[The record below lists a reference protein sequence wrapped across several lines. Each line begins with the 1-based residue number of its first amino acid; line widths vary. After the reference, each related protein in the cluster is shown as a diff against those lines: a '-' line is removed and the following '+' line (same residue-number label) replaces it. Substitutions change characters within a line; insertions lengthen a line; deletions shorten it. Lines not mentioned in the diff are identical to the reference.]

1 MLPRGDSMKI
11 LVLAGTLLIAASVC
25 AEAQTAPSPARIN
38 SRVDSLKYN
47 SNPSTLGPND
57 SVSQYGLTH
66 RTDSRI
72 RSRVDS
78 YNYNTNPSQ
87 FRIVDPRFNVQRF

>member
-1 MLPRGDSMKI
+1 MKPF
-11 LVLAGTLLIAASVC
+11 LLAGAFLIVASAY
-25 AEAQTAPSPARIN
+25 AEAQTAPTPARIN
-38 SRVDSLKYN
+38 SRVDSLRYN

-57 SVSQYGLTH
+57 SQSQYGLSN

-78 YNYNTNPSQ
+78 LNYNTNPSQ

>member
-1 MLPRGDSMKI
+1 MKPF
-11 LVLAGTLLIAASVC
+11 LLAGAFLIAAL
-25 AEAQTAPSPARIN
+25 AYADAQTAPSPARIN

-47 SNPSTLGPND
+47 SNPSTLGRND
-57 SVSQYGLTH
+57 SQSQFGLSS
-66 RTDSRI
+66 RTDSRV

-78 YNYNTNPSQ
+78 LNYNTNPSQ

>member
-1 MLPRGDSMKI
+1 MKS
-11 LVLAGTLLIAASVC
+11 VFLAGMMLVAVSSYAA
-25 AEAQTAPSPARIN
+25 AQTAPKPARID

-57 SVSQYGLTH
+57 SRTQYGLSH
-66 RTDSRI
+66 RTDSRV

-78 YNYNTNPSQ
+78 LNYNSNPSQ
-87 FRIVDPRFNVQRF
+87 FRIVDPRYNVQRF

>member
-1 MLPRGDSMKI
+1 MKPF
-11 LVLAGTLLIAASVC
+11 LLAGAFLIVASAY

-47 SNPSTLGPND
+47 SNPSTLGAND
-57 SVSQYGLTH
+57 SQSQYGLSN
-66 RTDSRI
+66 RTDSRV

-78 YNYNTNPSQ
+78 LNYNTNPSQ

>member
-1 MLPRGDSMKI
+1 MKPY
-11 LVLAGTLLIAASVC
+11 LLAGALLIAASGYV
-25 AEAQTAPSPARIN
+25 EAQTAPAPARIN

-57 SVSQYGLTH
+57 SQSQYGLSN

-78 YNYNTNPSQ
+78 LNYNTNPSQ

>member
-1 MLPRGDSMKI
+1 MKALALAAI
-11 LVLAGTLLIAASVC
+11 VLFAASVA
-25 AEAQTAPSPARIN
+25 AEAQTPPSPGRIN

-57 SVSQYGLTH
+57 SRSQYGLSH
-66 RTDSRI
+66 RTDSRV

-78 YNYNTNPSQ
+78 LNYNTNPSQ
-87 FRIVDPRFNVQRF
+87 FRLVDPRYNVQRF

>member
-1 MLPRGDSMKI
+1 MKPF
-11 LVLAGTLLIAASVC
+11 LLAGAFLIAASAY
-25 AEAQTAPSPARIN
+25 AEAQTAPTPARIN
-38 SRVDSLKYN
+38 SRVDSLRYN

-57 SVSQYGLTH
+57 SQSQYGLSN

-78 YNYNTNPSQ
+78 LNYNTTPSQ

>member
-1 MLPRGDSMKI
+1 MKPF
-11 LVLAGTLLIAASVC
+11 LLAGAFLIAALGY
-25 AEAQTAPSPARIN
+25 AEAQTAPTPARIH
-38 SRVDSLKYN
+38 SRVDSLRYN

-57 SVSQYGLTH
+57 SQSQYGLSN

-78 YNYNTNPSQ
+78 LNYNTNPSQ

>member
-1 MLPRGDSMKI
+1 MKP
-11 LVLAGTLLIAASVC
+11 LVLAAAILIAASVC
-25 AEAQTAPSPARIN
+25 AEAQTAPAPARVN

-57 SVSQYGLTH
+57 SQTQYGLSN
-66 RTDSRI
+66 RTDSRV

-78 YNYNTNPSQ
+78 LNYNTNPSQ

>member
-1 MLPRGDSMKI
+1 MKAFM
-11 LVLAGTLLIAASVC
+11 LAGTFLIVASAC
-25 AEAQTAPSPARIN
+25 ADAQTGPSPARIN

-57 SVSQYGLTH
+57 SRSQYGLTH
-66 RTDSRI
+66 RTDSRV

-78 YNYNTNPSQ
+78 LNYNTNPSQ
-87 FRIVDPRFNVQRF
+87 FRIVDPRYDVQRF

>member
-1 MLPRGDSMKI
+1 MWTRRPRRRRR
-11 LVLAGTLLIAASVC
+11 ASIP
-25 AEAQTAPSPARIN
+25 ESN
-38 SRVDSLKYN
+38 SLKYN

-57 SVSQYGLTH
+57 SQSQYGLSN

-78 YNYNTNPSQ
+78 LNYNTNPSQ

>member
-1 MLPRGDSMKI
+1 MRAL
-11 LVLAGTLLIAASVC
+11 LAGTFLIATLVSA
-25 AEAQTAPSPARIN
+25 AAQNAPAPARIN

-57 SVSQYGLTH
+57 SRSQYGLEH
-66 RTDSRI
+66 RTDSRV

-78 YNYNTNPSQ
+78 LNYNTNPSL
-87 FRIVDPRFNVQRF
+87 FRLVDPRYNVQRF

>member
-1 MLPRGDSMKI
+1 MKP
-11 LVLAGTLLIAASVC
+11 LLLATAFFISASAC
-25 AEAQTAPSPARIN
+25 AEAQTAPAPARVN

-57 SVSQYGLTH
+57 SQTQYGLSN
-66 RTDSRI
+66 RTDSRV

-78 YNYNTNPSQ
+78 LNYNTNPSQ

>member
-1 MLPRGDSMKI
+1 MKAV
-11 LVLAGTLLIAASVC
+11 LLAGIFLIAASAY
-25 AEAQTAPSPARIN
+25 AEAQTAPAPARIN

-47 SNPSTLGPND
+47 SNPSTLGRND
-57 SVSQYGLTH
+57 SISQYGLSN

-78 YNYNTNPSQ
+78 LNYNTNPSQ
-87 FRIVDPRFNVQRF
+87 FRLVDPRFNVQRF

>member
-1 MLPRGDSMKI
+1 MKAV
-11 LVLAGTLLIAASVC
+11 VLAGAFLIAASAC
-25 AEAQTAPSPARIN
+25 TAAQTAPKPARID

-57 SVSQYGLTH
+57 SRTQYGLSH
-66 RTDSRI
+66 RTDSRV

>member
-1 MLPRGDSMKI
+1 MNSFLDARAALIG
-11 LVLAGTLLIAASVC
+11 AAALIAASGHV
-25 AEAQTAPSPARIN
+25 EAQTAPSPARIN

-57 SVSQYGLTH
+57 SQSQYGLSN

-72 RSRVDS
+72 RSRVNS
-78 YNYNTNPSQ
+78 LNYNTNPSQ